1 MFKKLKD
8 IIPTGTVSFEE
19 ARNYIG
25 RYIWKRGIYKD
36 TITIKKKGAGF
47 KVSVDD
53 GALVFNGVGKPVD
66 VKSIKLENIANAKS
80 IKQLKP
86 MAKRGDCIY
95 GLWHGSIRQFIL
107 NNDIAEF
114 LLFVGLADQ
123 DPQKVYDWTKAN
135 GFQVK
140 ILYGYDL
147 SPVERPDA
155 FIARKDFYCES
166 AKRREGFK
174 NV

>member
-1 MFKKLKD
+1 MLKKLKD
-8 IIPTGTVSFEE
+8 IIPTGTVSFED

-25 RYIWKRGIYKD
+25 RYIWERGIYND

-53 GALVFNGVGKPVD
+53 GALVFNGVGKPVE
-66 VKSIKLENIANAKS
+66 VKSIKVVNITNAKP
-80 IKQLKP
+80 LKP
-86 MAKRGDCIY
+86 LKPVAKRGDCIY
-95 GLWHGSIRQFIL
+95 GLDHGCIL
-107 NNDIAEF
+107 QHILSNDIAEF
-114 LLFVGLADQ
+114 LLFMGLADQ

-135 GFQVK
+135 GFQVR
-140 ILYGYDL
+140 IMYGYDL
-147 SPVERPDA
+147 SPVERPDV
-155 FIARKDFYCES
+155 FIAKKDFYCES